1 MIGSDGILTGNRPH
15 PRSYGTFARYLGVY
29 ARNEKVLTFE
39 GAVARMS
46 GRAANRLG
54 LKDRGFVKAG
64 LKADLVLLDATTVID
79 RSTYES
85 PRLPAAG
92 IENVWIGGVATLLG
106 GKRTETLPG
115 RAIRSR

>member
-1 MIGSDGILTGNRPH
+1 VT
-15 PRSYGTFARYLGVY
+15 
-29 ARNEKVLTFE
+29 
-39 GAVARMS
+39 
-46 GRAANRLG
+46 
-54 LKDRGFVKAG
+54 
-64 LKADLVLLDATTVID
+64 D

-106 GKRTETLPG
+106 GKRTDALPG